1 MNAGDGMSCQGV
13 DNANENI
20 PDEPKNGKIQSF
32 FPSGFLTVVC
42 VICGADFQR
51 RRGSPAI
58 TCSQPCSRERRLQY
72 GAAYRQSGRD
82 AREKLLAI
90 FGGREPT
97 DEELIALFTPG
108 DAHAQPNLDHA
119 STQRRKP
126 LMTTDEN
133 NAAAIRQQKSRAVA
147 HSVARL
153 ADKPGMTRISC
164 LRVLFAV
171 PAPPFWREG
180 RQTRTWRTSSKI
192 LDGSSRRL
200 TKTDSRVS
208 FRLFVLRPS
217 LRQVTATSCTP
228 GAARLGWAKNDS
240 LHEILC
246 KNRHARRCLRLN
258 FPYFQSTPEMCA
270 R

>member
-20 PDEPKNGKIQSF
+20 PDEPKNGKSNLF
-32 FPSGFLTVVC
+32 SLRVFDGRLR
-42 VICGADFQR
+42 DLR
-51 RRGSPAI
+51 RRLPASPGFA
-58 TCSQPCSRERRLQY
+58 SDHLFAALQPRAPPAVR
-72 GAAYRQSGRD
+72 AAYRQSGRD

-126 LMTTDEN
+126 LMTTDETTL
-133 NAAAIRQQKSRAVA
+133 RRSVSRNPAQLPIPLPA
-147 HSVARL
+147 SLTSR
-153 ADKPGMTRISC
+153 GMTRISC

-192 LDGSSRRL
+192 WTVHRD
-200 TKTDSRVS
+200 
-208 FRLFVLRPS
+208 
-217 LRQVTATSCTP
+217 A
-228 GAARLGWAKNDS
+228 
-240 LHEILC
+240 
-246 KNRHARRCLRLN
+246 
-258 FPYFQSTPEMCA
+258 
-270 R
+270 